1 MRITQMTPDNE
12 SLPPKYYGGRERH
25 VPCRSEELVRVFER
39 YFNAARTA
47 HEYVRSFE
55 RLIEKKQEEVSEGA
69 EW

>member
-1 MRITQMTPDNE
+1 MRIAQVAPVTE

-25 VPCRSEELVRVFER
+25 VPCRSEELVRLFEQ

-55 RLIEKKQEEVSEGA
+55 RLIEKNQEEVSEGA
-69 EW
+69 